1 MNCKSF
7 EYHASVRDDPQGTGL
22 ERLRRELVA
31 ALSAITSV
39 RNIDSF
45 GSVATGCAD
54 QWSDLD
60 LLISCEV
67 PEHTAWLAAG
77 AIRSTKRVVFY
88 RMFTAV
94 AQPSGRYW
102 FCNES
107 PFHRLD
113 VTFHSP
119 AEHAAVCRSGVR
131 GGHPIHVRPEYMAH
145 VPADLSADR
154 RLISPAGRVEVTPC
168 ETEIGRLLCR
178 HLEAVKTQLR
188 GRLAKRNVLE
198 TRAALLAAAA
208 ETPILAGGGD
218 LVGFVASVDEYIQR
232 ISEMTHTKTD
242 AHVTSENKLL

>member
-1 MNCKSF
+1 MRAVLGNSQ
-7 EYHASVRDDPQGTGL
+7 ESGL
-22 ERLRRELVA
+22 ERIRRELVA

-39 RNIDSF
+39 RKIDSF

-67 PEHTAWLAAG
+67 PERAAWLAAA
-77 AIRSTKRVVFY
+77 AIRSTKPVAFY
-88 RMFTAV
+88 RMFTGV

-119 AEHAAVCRSGVR
+119 EAHVAVCRSGVR
-131 GGHPIHVRPEYMAH
+131 GGHPIHLRPEHVAH

-154 RLISPAGRVEVTPC
+154 RLTSPASRVDVTPS
-168 ETEIGRLLCR
+168 ETEIGRLLYQ
-178 HLEAVKTQLR
+178 HLEATKAQQR
-188 GRLAKRNVLE
+188 GRTAKRNVLD
-198 TRAALLAAAA
+198 TRAALLDAVAQP
-208 ETPILAGGGD
+208 PILAGGGD
-218 LVGFVASVDEYIQR
+218 LVGFVISVDEFIQR
-232 ISEMTHTKTD
+232 ISDLADHKPD
-242 AHVTSENKLL
+242 AM

>member
-1 MNCKSF
+1 MR
-7 EYHASVRDDPQGTGL
+7 AVQDDPHGRGL
-22 ERLRRELVA
+22 ERIRRELVA

-45 GSVATGCAD
+45 GSVANGCTD

-67 PEHTAWLAAG
+67 PEHSAWLAAA
-77 AIRSTKRVVFY
+77 AIRSTKRVAFY
-88 RMFTAV
+88 RMFTRV

-113 VTFHSP
+113 ATFHSP
-119 AEHAAVCRSGVR
+119 AEHVAVCLSGVR

-154 RLISPAGRVEVTPC
+154 RLTSPAGRVDVTPC
-168 ETEIGRLLCR
+168 ETEIGRLLYR
-178 HLEAVKTQLR
+178 HLEAAKTQLR
-188 GRLAKRNVLE
+188 GRLPKRNVLE
-198 TRAALLAAAA
+198 TRAALLEAAA

-218 LVGFVASVDEYIQR
+218 LAGFVASVDEFIQR
-232 ISEMTHTKTD
+232 ISDMTHYKTD
-242 AHVTSENKLL
+242 DI

>member
-1 MNCKSF
+1 MR
-7 EYHASVRDDPQGTGL
+7 AVRDDPQGTGL

-154 RLISPAGRVEVTPC
+154 RLTSPAGRVDVTPC
-168 ETEIGRLLCR
+168 ETEIGRLLYR

-218 LVGFVASVDEYIQR
+218 LVGYVASVDEYIQR
-232 ISEMTHTKTD
+232 ISEMTHNKTD
-242 AHVTSENKLL
+242 DHVTSENKLL